1 MIALVAKVT
10 CQGTLHLVKTDSH
23 YKQLGVAD
31 VRRTGLGAVVALL
44 ALGAIACGGDDDG
57 PDASGGDRL
66 QVVASFY
73 PVAEAA
79 TRVGGD
85 RVEVTNLTP
94 PGVEPH
100 DFELAP
106 DDVDRLEDA
115 DVVLYLGE
123 GFQPAVAEI
132 AERQDGAVDLMTG
145 IDLEA
150 GASEALEAEEA
161 AGEEGEAEEGEG
173 DEHGDVD
180 PHFWLD
186 PTLLSAAVGEIE
198 AALTDAAPDDAATFA
213 ANARAYEDE
222 LAGLDDEMAA
232 GLADCERDEIVTSHA
247 AFFYLAR
254 RYGLT
259 QLPIAGLSP
268 ESEPDAD
275 RLAELADQIDDGGI
289 TTVFYETLV
298 SPDVAETLADEADVE
313 TAVLNPI
320 EGLTDDDVDAGADY
334 TSIMRDNLAALRDAL
349 GCT

>member
-1 MIALVAKVT
+1 M
-10 CQGTLHLVKTDSH
+10 
-23 YKQLGVAD
+23 
-31 VRRTGLGAVVALL
+31 VALL
-44 ALGAIACGGDDDG
+44 AVGATACGGDDDG
-57 PDASGGDRL
+57 PDAAGGDRL

-106 DDVDRLEDA
+106 DDVDRIEDA

-161 AGEEGEAEEGEG
+161 AGEEGGG

-222 LAGLDDEMAA
+222 LAGLDGEMEAA
-232 GLADCERDEIVTSHA
+232 LANCERDEIVTSHA

-275 RLAELADQIDDGGI
+275 RLAELADQIEDDDI

-320 EGLTDDDVDAGADY
+320 EGLTEDEVDAGADY
-334 TSIMRDNLAALRDAL
+334 PSIMRENLAALRDAL

>member
-1 MIALVAKVT
+1 MVP
-10 CQGTLHLVKTDSH
+10 
-23 YKQLGVAD
+23 
-31 VRRTGLGAVVALL
+31 LL
-44 ALGAIACGGDDDG
+44 ALGVAACGGDDDDQG
-57 PDASGGDRL
+57 AGDDRL
-66 QVVASFY
+66 QVVASFA

-79 TRVGGD
+79 SRVGGD

-106 DDVDRLEDA
+106 DDVDRIEDA

-132 AERQDGAVDLMTG
+132 AGRQDRALDLLAG
-145 IDLEA
+145 LDLES
-150 GASEALEAEEA
+150 GAI
-161 AGEEGEAEEGEG
+161 EAEEGEEG
-173 DEHGDVD
+173 DGNGNGPDDHGVD

-186 PTLLSAAVGEIE
+186 PTLLSAAVDGIE
-198 AALTDAAPDDAATFA
+198 AELSEAAPADAATFA
-213 ANARAYEDE
+213 ANAQAYKDE
-222 LAGLDDEMAA
+222 LAALDDEMAA
-232 GLADCERDEIVTSHA
+232 GLADCERDQIVTSHA

-259 QLPIAGLSP
+259 QLAIAGLSP

-275 RLAELADQIDDGGI
+275 RLAELADRIEDDDI

-320 EGLTDDDVDAGADY
+320 EGLTDDEAEAGDDY
-334 TSIMRDNLAALRDAL
+334 TSIMRANLAALREAL

>member
-1 MIALVAKVT
+1 MAP
-10 CQGTLHLVKTDSH
+10 
-23 YKQLGVAD
+23 
-31 VRRTGLGAVVALL
+31 LL
-44 ALGAIACGGDDDG
+44 ALGAAACGSDDDG
-57 PDASGGDRL
+57 SGASGDGRL
-66 QVVASFY
+66 QIVASFY

-132 AERQDGAVDLMTG
+132 AERQDVA
-145 IDLEA
+145 IDLLSGLDLDA
-150 GASEALEAEEA
+150 GASDALEAEEGPEPGSGSGSNSDA
-161 AGEEGEAEEGEG
+161 DG
-173 DEHGDVD
+173 HDVD

-186 PTLLSAAVGEIE
+186 PTLLSAAVDEIE
-198 AALTDAAPDDAATFA
+198 AALSDAAPADAATFA
-213 ANARAYEDE
+213 ANAQAYQDE
-222 LAGLDDEMAA
+222 LAGLDQDMET

-275 RLAELADQIDDGGI
+275 RLAELADQIEDDDI

-313 TAVLNPI
+313 TAVLDPI
-320 EGLTDDDVDAGADY
+320 EGLTDDQVDAGDDY
-334 TSIMRDNLAALRDAL
+334 TSIMRDDLAALREAL
-349 GCT
+349 GCS

>member
-1 MIALVAKVT
+1 M
-10 CQGTLHLVKTDSH
+10 S
-23 YKQLGVAD
+23 
-31 VRRTGLGAVVALL
+31 
-44 ALGAIACGGDDDG
+44 
-57 PDASGGDRL
+57 
-66 QVVASFY
+66 
-73 PVAEAA
+73 
-79 TRVGGD
+79 
-85 RVEVTNLTP
+85 
-94 PGVEPH
+94 
-100 DFELAP
+100 
-106 DDVDRLEDA
+106 
-115 DVVLYLGE
+115 
-123 GFQPAVAEI
+123 
-132 AERQDGAVDLMTG
+132 G

-161 AGEEGEAEEGEG
+161 AGEEGEGEGEEGE
-173 DEHGDVD
+173 EHSDVD

-198 AALTDAAPDDAATFA
+198 AALADAAPADADTFA

-222 LAGLDDEMAA
+222 LAGLDEDMET
-232 GLADCERDEIVTSHA
+232 GLADCERDQIVTSHA

-275 RLAELADQIDDGGI
+275 RLAELTDEIEANGI

-320 EGLTDDDVDAGADY
+320 EGLTDDDLDAGDDY
-334 TSIMRDNLAALRDAL
+334 TSIMHDNLTALREAL
-349 GCT
+349 GCS